1 MVYVMNVVKTERNK
15 NLNFIY
21 LPGSTKGL
29 GGGKGGWEGR
39 VVVKGDREGEGPGGG
54 EFEGGE

>member
-29 GGGKGGWEGR
+29 GGG
-39 VVVKGDREGEGPGGG
+39 EGEGK
-54 EFEGGE
+54 EGLL